1 MSAPVSGRKTPVDH
15 GVQIRF
21 INDLQ
26 DTGGGGTG
34 SGPPRKDGPKKSSS
48 RYGVAVRVQ
57 GIGGQPYVVL
67 KEGEKG
73 DSYGVQLRTQPPAY
87 NSLPRRRED
96 GVIQGPYFSS
106 GDSANL
112 RRAHSHG
119 SLLERESS
127 SDDFTD
133 QLRRPL
139 GDGRSGSYGN
149 LDGGIGVGSERE
161 RPKERMERNQW
172 GGSYQTGL
180 NGTLGRGRGGGSH
193 YTSAESV
200 EISQYSEQYQ
210 SQSVPSSNRQTPVT
224 RFINKFEG
232 GPATQADN
240 PGVTAT
246 GRYPGM
252 NGEDRHSSFIPNK
265 YTSPPSSSPGSAYS
279 SVGRSPGSVA
289 KVTAVTSSAN
299 QWSTSVDSVDVTPDL
314 LLDQGQSSGSE
325 FSTEDQIQQ
334 IIYDVL
340 RQGSTEGDA
349 AIKRRVRVI
358 CSKIQGLKG
367 AQVSRPDDS
376 LKEELEK
383 RLDDNVQLQEQLG
396 RKSTEL
402 HQMHSELTQ
411 LRMDREY
418 AESHV
423 RELED
428 QLAGLQQELRRE
440 SDKGAQSDTMHME
453 LMATRAD
460 LAEAAALCQ
469 RHEDLLRQKERELTA
484 LKGALKDE
492 VSTHD
497 KEIET
502 LREQYR
508 QDMERLRT
516 SMEQVSQSQA
526 SIEAERHRVNS
537 SVRTLQQQLE
547 ECRDEG
553 NHWREQFQSGREELR
568 KTKQELL
575 QARLEKE
582 EFEEELKEVQEKVTA
597 MKQQIPDPKHT
608 QTLSQE
614 VERCR
619 ADLQKAQAEMDKLKE
634 NLDKKT
640 MEIVLLKKSKQEL
653 EAEQKYEIDRLK
665 DQSRR
670 SKEELTKA
678 HERAKQLAEPSLL
691 EALRKELSEAQ
702 EEVERLRSRLL
713 SAEEE
718 LQSESNKL
726 GSLQSQSISLSQEH
740 RDLEE
745 ANSRMK
751 ERITRLESQLQERL
765 SQSMEVEQEQQEE
778 TRKLKQHLEEARR
791 ENVKLGLE
799 RDELAR
805 NLEERERD
813 REGMRKENTQ
823 LDDLRRQQERA
834 LDKLNKEMERLSA
847 SSREEVRLLQAQL
860 DEQKEKWKKEQHD
873 SQKNTKEKLSELEKA
888 QSTIHSLHEE
898 LARQKKELFAC
909 YEEKDNIVLDKELL
923 TNRVKHLESEL
934 ETQRSTH
941 TDRSREIRS
950 MEDKV
955 KHLELE
961 LDEERSNGE
970 MLTERITRSR
980 DQIEQLRAEL
990 MQERTSKQDLELDK
1004 NALER
1009 QIKEYKSRLAEMEGQ
1024 SRSSTGVSQLESKIQ
1039 ELEERLRTEERE
1051 KTTVL
1056 SSQRRLERKLK
1067 DLNITLDDERQQHI
1081 EQRDQLTLRVKAL
1094 KRQVDEGEAEAER
1107 LEGLRRKAIR
1117 DMEEQLEQ
1125 REALQSRVTAL
1136 ENELKRKIQQ
1146 ARQSALNSSVL
1157 SSEDEDDDGLYDHS
1171 SITSILTESNLKTS
1185 SC

>member
-1 MSAPVSGRKTPVDH
+1 M
-15 GVQIRF
+15 
-21 INDLQ
+21 
-26 DTGGGGTG
+26 
-34 SGPPRKDGPKKSSS
+34 SGPSRKEGPKKPPS

-106 GDSANL
+106 GDNGNL
-112 RRAHSHG
+112 RRTHSHG
-119 SLLERESS
+119 DLLDS

-133 QLRRPL
+133 QIRHPL

-149 LDGGIGVGSERE
+149 LDGGGVGVGADQD
-161 RPKERMERNQW
+161 RPRERMERNQW
-172 GGSYQTGL
+172 GGSYQAGL
-180 NGTLGRGRGGGSH
+180 NGTFGRGRGSQ
-193 YTSAESV
+193 YTSSESV
-200 EISQYSEQYQ
+200 EISQYNERAL
-210 SQSVPSSNRQTPVT
+210 SSNRQTPVN
-224 RFINKFEG
+224 RFIERFEG
-232 GPATQADN
+232 GSSVQADN
-240 PGVTAT
+240 SGGTARGRCPGLNA
-246 GRYPGM
+246 
-252 NGEDRHSSFIPNK
+252 EDRPASASPSHSSLVQNSYP
-265 YTSPPSSSPGSAYS
+265 SPPSSSPGSVYS
-279 SVGRSPGSVA
+279 SLGRGCGSVA
-289 KVTAVTSSAN
+289 KVKAVTSSSN
-299 QWSTSVDSVDVTPDL
+299 QWTTSVDSHVTPDL
-314 LLDQGQSSGSE
+314 LLDQFSS
-325 FSTEDQIQQ
+325 EDQIQQ

-340 RQGSTEGDA
+340 RQGSEEGDA
-349 AIKRRVRVI
+349 TIKRKVHVI

-367 AQVSRPDDS
+367 AQVKRSDDS
-376 LKEELEK
+376 IKEELEK
-383 RLDDNVQLQEQLG
+383 HLDENVQLQEQLA
-396 RKSTEL
+396 RKNTEL
-402 HQMHSELTQ
+402 HQIHSELTQ
-411 LRMDREY
+411 LRMDREH

-428 QLAGLQQELRRE
+428 QLAGLQDELRRE
-440 SDKGAQSDTMHME
+440 TDSRADADTIHME
-453 LMATRAD
+453 LMAARAN
-460 LAEAAALCQ
+460 LAAAAALGQ
-469 RHEDLLRQKERELTA
+469 RQEDVLRQRERELTA

-508 QDMERLRT
+508 QDMERLRA

-537 SVRTLQQQLE
+537 TVRTLQQQLE
-547 ECRDEG
+547 ESRDEG

-568 KTKQELL
+568 NTKQEFL

-582 EFEEELKEVQEKVTA
+582 EFEEELKEMQEKVTT

-614 VERCR
+614 LERCH
-619 ADLQKAQAEMDKLKE
+619 ANLQKAQAEVDKFKE

-670 SKEELTKA
+670 DKEELTKV
-678 HERAKQLAEPSLL
+678 HERAKQLAEPSLV
-691 EALRKELSEAQ
+691 EALQGELSDARREAEQ
-702 EEVERLRSRLL
+702 LHSQLL
-713 SAEEE
+713 SVKEE
-718 LQSESNKL
+718 LHSERDRL
-726 GSLQSQSISLSQEH
+726 CSLQTKTNSLMHESGE
-740 RDLEE
+740 LEE
-745 ANSRMK
+745 ANIRMK
-751 ERITRLESQLQERL
+751 EKVARLESQLQERV

-778 TRKLKQHLEEARR
+778 TRRMRQQLEESRR
-791 ENVKLGLE
+791 ENSKLGLE

-805 NLEERERD
+805 NLEEKERD
-813 REGMRKENTQ
+813 RDALRKENTH
-823 LDDLRRQQERA
+823 LDEQRGQQERA

-860 DEQKEKWKKEQHD
+860 DEQKEKWRKEQHD
-873 SQKNTKEKLSELEKA
+873 SQKSTKEKLSELERA

-898 LARQKKELFAC
+898 LTRQKKELFSC
-909 YEEKDNIVLDKELL
+909 YEERDNAVLDKELI
-923 TNRVKHLESEL
+923 TNRLKHLEGEM
-934 ETQRSTH
+934 ETQRST
-941 TDRSREIRS
+941 RSDHSQKIRS
-950 MEDKV
+950 MEDKI

-961 LDEERSNGE
+961 LDEEKNTGE
-970 MLTERITRSR
+970 MLTERINRSR

-990 MQERTSKQDLELDK
+990 MQERSSKQDLELDK

-1009 QIKEYKSRLAEMEGQ
+1009 QIKEYKSRIAGMEGQ

-1039 ELEERLRTEERE
+1039 ELEERLHTEERE
-1051 KTTVL
+1051 KNTVL

-1067 DLNITLDDERQQHI
+1067 ELNITLDEERQQHA
-1081 EQRDQLTLRVKAL
+1081 EQRDQLALKLKAL
-1094 KRQVDEGEAEAER
+1094 KRQVDEGEAEVER
-1107 LEGLRRKAIR
+1107 LEGLKRKAIR
-1117 DMEEQLEQ
+1117 DVEEQMEQ
-1125 REALQSRVTAL
+1125 KDALQSRVTAL

-1146 ARQSALNSSVL
+1146 ARQSALDSSVL
-1157 SSEDEDDDGLYDHS
+1157 SSEDDDDDGLYDHS